1 MRVLSDVRLTPEQL
15 KVVRDPRPGTMLIRG
30 AAGSGKTTTAVRRLQ
45 FVAGVWLRQHARAGA
60 AEPLRVLVLT
70 YNRTLRGYVEELVER
85 QVSNIAQAEL
95 TLDTFGRWSMCQL
108 GFPDVLSDSER
119 SAKIWR
125 LGQHLGYTREFL
137 LDEVDYIL
145 GRFLP
150 SDLLLYGDPQRIE
163 RTGRGT
169 TPRVDRKALLEEV
182 ILPYLEWKEA
192 EGLRDWNDLAVTL
205 ATREDGPRYEV
216 IVVDEAQDF
225 SGNQVRAV
233 VRHASEQANATF
245 VLDAVQRIY
254 PSGFTSWREVGVQI
268 TGANS
273 HRLSTNHRN
282 TKQIAAFAYPLVAG
296 LPPEDDG
303 TLPEFENS
311 EREGPLPLVVCGRFS
326 AQMRYVAKH
335 IAELPEGESVALLHA
350 KGGGW
355 FSHVRDVLNAA
366 GIPFVEI
373 TRRSEWP
380 QGSEET
386 ALCTMHSC
394 KGLEF
399 DHVVLLGL
407 SAELMPHG
415 SEENDTQLLTHR
427 KLVAMAI
434 GRARKSVM
442 LTYKPGEESRV
453 VDLLDPDTYEEI
465 HV

>member
-45 FVAGVWLRQHARAGA
+45 FVAGVWLRQHARSGV
-60 AEPLRVLVLT
+60 AEPLQVLVLT

-85 QVSNIAQAEL
+85 QVSSISQAEL

-108 GFPDVLSDSER
+108 GFPDVLDERER
-119 SAKIWR
+119 SAKIWQ
-125 LGQHLGYTREFL
+125 LGQQLGYTREFL
-137 LDEVDYIL
+137 LDEVDYVL

-150 SDLLLYGDPQRIE
+150 SDLSLYADPQRIE

-169 TPRVDRKALLEEV
+169 TPRVDRKALLERV
-182 ILPYLEWKEA
+182 IFPYQ
-192 EGLRDWNDLAVTL
+192 EGKTTERLRDWNDLAVML

-233 VRHASEQANATF
+233 VRHASQQANATF

-311 EREGPLPLVVCGRFS
+311 EREGPQPLVVRGRF
-326 AQMRYVAKH
+326 ADQMQYVIEH
-335 IAELPEGESVALLHA
+335 IGELPDDESVALLHP

-355 FSHVRDVLNAA
+355 FSYVREVLRAA
-366 GIPFVEI
+366 SMSFVEI

-380 QGSEET
+380 QGPEEI
-386 ALCTMHSC
+386 ALCTMHSS

-407 SAELMPHG
+407 NAELMPHG

-453 VDLLDPDTYEEI
+453 VDLLDPDTYEE
-465 HV
+465 VDL

>member
-15 KVVRDPRPGTMLIRG
+15 RVVRDPRPGTMLIRG

-45 FVAGVWLRQHARAGA
+45 FVAGVWLRQHARAGV

-85 QVSNIAQAEL
+85 QVRNIVQAEL

-108 GFPDVLSDSER
+108 GFPGVLSER
-119 SAKIWR
+119 ERGAKIWR
-125 LGQHLGYTREFL
+125 LGQQLGYTREFL
-137 LDEVDYIL
+137 LGEVDYVL

-150 SDLLLYGDPQRIE
+150 SDLMLYGDPQRTE

-169 TPRVDRKALLEEV
+169 TPRVDRKALLEQV
-182 ILPYLEWKEA
+182 ILPYQEWKTT
-192 EGLRDWNDLAVTL
+192 EGLRDWNDLAVAL

-233 VRHASEQANATF
+233 VRHASEQANTTF

-254 PSGFTSWREVGVQI
+254 PSGFTSWREVGVQV

-311 EREGPLPLVVCGRFS
+311 KREGPLPLVVRGRFA
-326 AQMRYVAKH
+326 AQMRYIAEH
-335 IAELPEGESVALLHA
+335 IAQLSVNESVALLHP

-355 FSHVRDVLNAA
+355 FDYVREVLSSAR
-366 GIPFVEI
+366 IPFVEI

-380 QGSEET
+380 QGPEET

-407 SAELMPHG
+407 NAELMPHG
-415 SEENDTQLLTHR
+415 SEDGDTQLLTHR
-427 KLVAMAI
+427 RLVAMAI
-434 GRARKSVM
+434 GRARKSVV
-442 LTYKPGEESRV
+442 LSYKPGKESRV
-453 VDLLDPDTYEEI
+453 VDLLDPDTYEE
-465 HV
+465 VEV

>member
-45 FVAGVWLRQHARAGA
+45 FVAGVWLRQHARSGV

-70 YNRTLRGYVEELVER
+70 YNRTLRGYVEQLVER
-85 QVSNIAQAEL
+85 QVSSISQAEL

-108 GFPDVLSDSER
+108 GFPDVLDERER

-125 LGQHLGYTREFL
+125 LGQQLGYTREFL
-137 LDEVDYIL
+137 LDEVDYVL

-150 SDLLLYGDPQRIE
+150 PDLPLYADPRRIE

-169 TPRVDRKALLEEV
+169 TPRVDRKALLERV
-182 ILPYLEWKEA
+182 ILPYQEWKA
-192 EGLRDWNDLAVTL
+192 TDGLRDWNDLAVTL

-233 VRHASEQANATF
+233 VRHASTQANATF

-311 EREGPLPLVVCGRFS
+311 EREGPLPLVVTGRF
-326 AQMRYVAKH
+326 ADQMQYVIEH
-335 IAELPEGESVALLHA
+335 IGELPDDESVALLHP

-355 FSHVRDVLNAA
+355 FSYVREVLSAA
-366 GIPFVEI
+366 GMPFVEI

-380 QGSEET
+380 QGPEEI
-386 ALCTMHSC
+386 ALCTMHSS

-407 SAELMPHG
+407 NAELMPHG

-434 GRARKSVM
+434 GRARKGVI

-453 VDLLDPDTYEEI
+453 VDLLDPDTYEE
-465 HV
+465 VDV

>member
-1 MRVLSDVRLTPEQL
+1 MRVLSDARLTPEQL
-15 KVVRDPRPGTMLIRG
+15 RVVRDPRPGTMLIRG

-45 FVAGVWLRQHARAGA
+45 FVAGVWLRQHARAGVA
-60 AEPLRVLVLT
+60 DPLRVLVLT

-85 QVSNIAQAEL
+85 QVRNIAQAEL

-108 GFPDVLSDSER
+108 GFPDVLSERER
-119 SAKIWR
+119 SKKIWH
-125 LGQHLGYTREFL
+125 LGQQLGYTSEFL
-137 LDEVDYIL
+137 LDEVDYVL

-150 SDLLLYGDPQRIE
+150 SDLMLYGDPQRTE

-169 TPRVDRKALLEEV
+169 TPRVNRMALLEQV
-182 ILPYLEWKEA
+182 IFPYQEWKIT
-192 EGLRDWNDLAVTL
+192 EGLRDWNDLAVAL
-205 ATREDGPRYEV
+205 ATRTDGPRYEV

-233 VRHASEQANATF
+233 VGHASEQANTTF

-254 PSGFTSWREVGVQI
+254 PSGFTSWREVGVQV

-282 TKQIAAFAYPLVAG
+282 TQQIAAFAYPLVAG

-311 EREGPLPLVVCGRFS
+311 EREGPMPIVVRGRFS
-326 AQMRYVAKH
+326 AQMRYVVEH
-335 IAELPEGESVALLHA
+335 IATLPKNESVALLHV

-355 FSHVRDVLNAA
+355 FDYPREVLNAA
-366 GIPFVEI
+366 GIPFVEM

-380 QGSEET
+380 QGPEEI
-386 ALCTMHSC
+386 ALCTMNSC

-407 SAELMPHG
+407 DAELMPHG
-415 SEENDTQLLTHR
+415 SEEDDTQLLRHR

-434 GRARKSVM
+434 GRARKSVV
-442 LTYKPGEESRV
+442 LSYKPGTESRV
-453 VDLLDPDTYEEI
+453 VHLLDPNTYEEI
-465 HV
+465 DV